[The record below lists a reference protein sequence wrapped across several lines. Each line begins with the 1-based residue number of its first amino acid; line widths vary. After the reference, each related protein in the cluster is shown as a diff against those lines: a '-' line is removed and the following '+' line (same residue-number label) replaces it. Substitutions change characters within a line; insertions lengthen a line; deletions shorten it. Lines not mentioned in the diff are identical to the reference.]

1 MKKTVLIFLMF
12 ITCFCKIAAQEFNES
27 ERVQN
32 GDLTLFDNKISD
44 LALAKMNNSE
54 LRLLRNMAYA
64 KYGHI
69 FNSEDLTK
77 FYSQFGWYK
86 PVKKV
91 SDSELSEKELK
102 LVNRITVFETR
113 QETKASLKFGKE
125 INGVWHIS
133 AVMPATWAD
142 RFVIEPE
149 NIMEFLVS
157 NFEENPVVKEYLGHY
172 EIRGNVIIFNVDR
185 IVKKDATIKLEE
197 TLQFKFP
204 VTAVSEV
211 SFMDG
216 KLTRQMLKIGSYEY
230 YLYYNDPRS

>member
-1 MKKTVLIFLMF
+1 
-12 ITCFCKIAAQEFNES
+12 
-27 ERVQN
+27 
-32 GDLTLFDNKISD
+32 
-44 LALAKMNNSE
+44 
-54 LRLLRNMAYA
+54 MAYA

-86 PVKKV
+86 PEKKV
-91 SDSELSEKELK
+91 SDSELSEEELK

-113 QETKASLKFGKE
+113 QESKASLKFGKE

-133 AVMPATWAD
+133 AVMPSTWAD

-157 NFEENPVVKEYLGHY
+157 NFEDNPVVKEYLGHY

-211 SFMDG
+211 SFMNG